1 MTDCRIQT
9 GLRVPEP
16 MYDELSRLSKETGA
30 SINAV
35 ALMLLSI
42 GLRVIRLDQPEAAHA
57 LLRNPKGAS

>member
-1 MTDCRIQT
+1 MPDCRIQT

-16 MYDELSRLSKETGA
+16 MYEELSRLSKETGA

-35 ALMLLSI
+35 ALMLLDI

-57 LLRNPKGAS
+57 LLRNPQGAS